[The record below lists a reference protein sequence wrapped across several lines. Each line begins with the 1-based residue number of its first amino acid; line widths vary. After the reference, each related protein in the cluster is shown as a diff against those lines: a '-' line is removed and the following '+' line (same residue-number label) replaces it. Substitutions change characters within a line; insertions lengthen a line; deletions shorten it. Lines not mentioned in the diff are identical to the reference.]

1 VPTAVPSTV
10 AETIADAVGQP
21 GRRRTTKPAGAAN
34 AAMLQERA
42 RIARDLHDS
51 VSQTLYAITVTAS
64 RALRLLELDE
74 RNEVHQ
80 FIDDVLKLANAGQ
93 SELRALLSNIHS
105 DPTTSQGLTV
115 ALASLAA
122 DMRIR
127 SGLDIRLSCADE
139 PDVPAAAKE
148 ALMII
153 CREALHNV
161 VKHASADHVDVV
173 LEIDAAALV
182 LLITDDGR
190 GFDAAASRPGHFGL
204 RSMRERAAIVGGT
217 FDLLSADGVGTR
229 IRVTVP
235 RTSGQ

>member
-1 VPTAVPSTV
+1 
-10 AETIADAVGQP
+10 
-21 GRRRTTKPAGAAN
+21 
-34 AAMLQERA
+34 MLQERA

-148 ALMII
+148 ALMTI

-161 VKHASADHVDVV
+161 VKHAGADHVDVV
-173 LEIDAAALV
+173 LEIYAAALV

-204 RSMRERAAIVGGT
+204 RSMRERAAIIGGT
-217 FDLLSADGVGTR
+217 LDLLSAGGVGTR

-235 RTSGQ
+235 RMSGQ